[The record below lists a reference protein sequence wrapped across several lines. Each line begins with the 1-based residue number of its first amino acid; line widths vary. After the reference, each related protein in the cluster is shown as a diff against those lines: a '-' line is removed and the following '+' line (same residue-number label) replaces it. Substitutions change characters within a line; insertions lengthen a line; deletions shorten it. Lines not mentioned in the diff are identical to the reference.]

1 MTASFKPAS
10 VAIGDLTAHPANVR
24 SNSPETY
31 EGSLHKSDIIVRF
44 ARTNQEPT
52 RHRED
57 HFSEVA

>member
-1 MTASFKPAS
+1 MSGNFYNFA
-10 VAIGDLTAHPANVR
+10 AIRGVQAGSEYYVIMVPLKM
-24 SNSPETY
+24 
-31 EGSLHKSDIIVRF
+31 GSLHKSDIIVRF